1 VRYIPG
7 RIGVVLRNLRDHG
20 GVRGLNRLGVVGE
33 LRVGCRDAHEQ
44 VGDTVAGGSTAV
56 FRKKASR
63 EYITARFSDSLILL
77 IDAMMAESSM
87 ELL

>member
-1 VRYIPG
+1 VRYIPD
-7 RIGVVLRNLRDHG
+7 RI
-20 GVRGLNRLGVVGE
+20 GVRGLNRLGVIGE

-63 EYITARFSDSLILL
+63 EYVTTRFSDSLILL